1 MRVDFGINIVLR
13 GRFLRLHGLR
23 PRRHTGRRCRRRL
36 ESRHIAIAILLPWR
50 ILLGQRLRG
59 YRDGIRYRRD
69 FRRCLCRHRLR
80 RYPCL
85 YAADILRHCDC
96 GLRNRRLL
104 NRRIAVRRALRV
116 LRRGNRRCG
125 ERRYGLRCR
134 CERRYSLRRGHD
146 RRHCLLRLQRKLRN
160 HRHGLRK
167 RRCHRRCLP
176 HGILTRRACRL
187 VVNFSGNALLIL
199 VQRLALA
206 LRL

>member
-23 PRRHTGRRCRRRL
+23 PRRHTGRRCCRRL
-36 ESRHIAIAILLPWR
+36 EGRHIAIAILLRSR

-59 YRDGIRYRRD
+59 DRGRIRCHRD
-69 FRRCLCRHRLR
+69 FRRRLCRHRLR
-80 RYPCL
+80 RYPCR
-85 YAADILRHCDC
+85 YAADILRHCDR
-96 GLRNRRLL
+96 GLRHRRFP
-104 NRRIAVRRALRV
+104 NCRIAVRHTLRV

-125 ERRYGLRCR
+125 ERRYGLRRR
-134 CERRYSLRRGHD
+134 CERRYGLRRGHD